1 MNKEEDR
8 KQKFDPYTGN
18 PLEENMDERQEDRIE
33 NGSQEPTYQKL
44 VWEPL
49 QEKDNGKREDYSG
62 VNHTNDNNPQNKD
75 SDFEMQSEK
84 NHYDNRND
92 DQRYLDSQGGTY
104 EYGYGSGYEQP
115 KNIQRDYADKSS
127 GLSTACLILGILSVL
142 AAVSCCFTI
151 FSIPLAIASI
161 VCGSLAEKPRN
172 ARDKKRF
179 IGFLMSVISIVVTIL
194 MAIFLFIMIANVDFD
209 DFEDD
214 FYDDDIDIDIEE
226 FFDRGQEIEEDF
238 SDYSEMLEL

>member
-8 KQKFDPYTGN
+8 KQRFDPYTGN
-18 PLEENMDERQEDRIE
+18 PLEENVDERQEERIE
-33 NGSQEPTYQKL
+33 NENQEPTYQKL

-49 QEKDNGKREDYSG
+49 QEKENGKREDDSR
-62 VNHTNDNNPQNKD
+62 VNHINDNNPQNKD
-75 SDFEMQSEK
+75 SDLNMQGRK
-84 NHYDNRND
+84 NHYDNSRND
-92 DQRYLDSQGGTY
+92 DSRYLDSQGGVY
-104 EYGYGSGYEQP
+104 QYGYGSEYEQP
-115 KNIQRDYADKSS
+115 QKMQRDYVEKSS

-172 ARDKKRF
+172 QKDKKRF
-179 IGFLMSVISIVVTIL
+179 IGILMSIISIVVTIL
-194 MAIFLFIMIANVDFD
+194 MVIFLFIMASTIDFD

-214 FYDDDIDIDIEE
+214 FYDDDIDIEE
-226 FFDRGQEIEEDF
+226 FFDRGQEIKEYP
-238 SDYSEMLEL
+238 SDYSEILEI

>member
-18 PLEENMDERQEDRIE
+18 PLEENMDERQEERIE
-33 NGSQEPTYQKL
+33 NASQEPTYQKL

-49 QEKDNGKREDYSG
+49 QEKENGKEEDSST
-62 VNHTNDNNPQNKD
+62 VSHTNNSNLQNKD
-75 SDFEMQSEK
+75 SDLDMQSRK
-84 NHYDNRND
+84 DYYDSRND
-92 DQRYLDSQGGTY
+92 NPKYFDSQGGAY
-104 EYGYGSGYEQP
+104 QYGSSSEDRQLQD
-115 KNIQRDYADKSS
+115 IQRDYVEKSS
-127 GLSTACLILGILSVL
+127 ALSTACLILGILSVL

-172 ARDKKRF
+172 TRDKKRF
-179 IGFLMSVISIVVTIL
+179 IGFLMSIISIVVTIL
-194 MAIFLFIMIANVDFD
+194 MVIFLFIMIANVDFD

-214 FYDDDIDIDIEE
+214 FYNDDIDIEE

>member
-18 PLEENMDERQEDRIE
+18 PLEENVDEGQEDKIE
-33 NGSQEPTYQKL
+33 NESQEPTYEKL

-49 QEKDNGKREDYSG
+49 QERDNEKREDDSG
-62 VNHTNDNNPQNKD
+62 LNHTNDNNLQSKD
-75 SDFEMQSEK
+75 SDLDMQSK
-84 NHYDNRND
+84 RNYYDNSND
-92 DQRYLDSQGGTY
+92 DPRYLDGQGGMY
-104 EYGYGSGYEQP
+104 QYGYGSGYEQP
-115 KNIQRDYADKSS
+115 QNIQRDYIEKSN

-161 VCGSLAEKPRN
+161 VCGSLAEKPKDT
-172 ARDKKRF
+172 RDKKRL
-179 IGFLMSVISIVVTIL
+179 IGFLMSIISIVVTIL
-194 MAIFLFIMIANVDFD
+194 MVIFLFIMIANVDFD
-209 DFEDD
+209 DLEDD
-214 FYDDDIDIDIEE
+214 FYDDEFDIEE
-226 FFDRGQEIEEDF
+226 FFDGEQEIQEDF